1 MSILGA
7 LKQQN
12 GSIEEL
18 AKLPQAMIMQMA
30 QKGDIREDMLAPIL
44 GKKAEMADAVARQR
58 ALQAGNA
65 PMPTVLE
72 QVMAKNAMGENPAPQ
87 QAPQMAQQAPQM
99 NPQAQQMAQAPMDAG
114 LSQLPIPERQYAGG
128 GIVAFD
134 GGGMAMSPEEED
146 DYEESRQDADDAAH
160 NSMMD
165 KLYGMLKHS
174 YVGEK
179 ASRYLQPTADTETA
193 STGKRGTHP
202 YEDMVLAEAKK
213 QGVDPQLALHVLY
226 KETGGLKNPETAKS
240 KAGATGIMQLMPKT
254 AKGLGVNPNIP
265 EENVHG
271 GVKYLAQLGK
281 MFDND
286 PRLVAAAYNAGPGN
300 VRKHGGVPNF
310 AETRNYVRGLAE
322 GGIVGYAAGGTPG
335 LSAGEEDVT
344 EMYPMQSAQPKTQA
358 EADYFQKWLARQDEA
373 RAALKEGAKE
383 DANLALLTAGL
394 QTMAGTSPY
403 AFANIGAGG
412 AAGAAAYG
420 ASKKA
425 RQADQLALDRMEV
438 SALGNKTKQDQ
449 LNQYRKDRLEDQR
462 NIAAEKAGGAARKL
476 EEDADLKRE
485 RNMTLAQGAASRDK
499 AYQNAAKAL
508 DNLDPTDPLYQ
519 YNMDIMHEIRSAYME
534 RRAPRIPKPQAPVE
548 GPGWWDRLTGG
559 GKSSAPAAPTA
570 IQSPGRMTFDQLGNK
585 I

>member
-87 QAPQMAQQAPQM
+87 QAPQMSQQAPQMAQQAPQM
-99 NPQAQQMAQAPMDAG
+99 EQAPVDGG
-114 LSQLPIPERQYAGG
+114 LGQLPIPERQYAGG

-134 GGGMAMSPEEED
+134 GGGMAMATDEED
-146 DYEESRQDADDAAH
+146 DYEEARQDADDASH

-165 KLYGMLKHS
+165 KLYGMLKNS

-179 ASRYLQPTADTETA
+179 ASRYLKPTADTETA

-240 KAGATGIMQLMPKT
+240 KAGAFGIMQLMPKT

-310 AETRNYVRGLAE
+310 AETRNYVKGLAE
-322 GGIVGYAAGGTPG
+322 GGIVGYASGGTPG

-344 EMYPMQSAQPKTQA
+344 SLYPMQPKTQ
-358 EADYFQKWLARQDEA
+358 EEVDYFQKWLARQDEA
-373 RAALKEGAKE
+373 RAALKEGAK
-383 DANLALLTAGL
+383 DDRNMALLTAGL

-425 RQADQLALDRMEV
+425 RQADQLAMDRMEV
-438 SALGNKTKQDQ
+438 LALGNKTKQEQ
-449 LNQYRKDRLEDQR
+449 LNEYRTNRLEDQR
-462 NIAAEKAGGAARKL
+462 NIAAEKASGAARKL
-476 EEDADLKRE
+476 DEDQDVKRQ
-485 RNMTLAQGAASRDK
+485 RNLTAAQGRAAMNPIYK
-499 AYQNAAKAL
+499 NAAKAL
-508 DNLDPTDPLYQ
+508 ENLDPSDPMYQ
-519 YNMDIMHEIRSAYME
+519 YNISVMQEIEDAYIKQ
-534 RRAPRIPKPQAPVE
+534 RGIKIPTPPAKVEKPS
-548 GPGWWDRLTGG
+548 WWESTFG
-559 GKSSAPAAPTA
+559 GKSSAPAPAPTQA
-570 IQSPGRMTFDQLGNK
+570 PGRMQFDINGQP